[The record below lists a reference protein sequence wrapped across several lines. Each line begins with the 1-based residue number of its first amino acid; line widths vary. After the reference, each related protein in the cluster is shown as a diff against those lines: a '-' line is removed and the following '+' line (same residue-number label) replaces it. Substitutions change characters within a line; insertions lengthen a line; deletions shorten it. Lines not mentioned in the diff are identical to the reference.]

1 VSTPVDVSDGD
12 LIVVAR
18 AEWERLRTER
28 DALCA
33 AILDLEHADLS
44 THTDDKGRRRMV
56 GYVASMDHESL
67 RCAED
72 YGIKQTPAVHMPRW
86 AARILLDV
94 VSVRVER
101 LHAIDDADAE
111 REAGEIV
118 AGVLGAGGGLFSVF
132 VAMLFVSNGPTPSVL
147 RGLLVDALVWA
158 LFCALFLRRA
168 PEVTL

>member
-1 VSTPVDVSDGD
+1 MFGD
-12 LIVVAR
+12 
-18 AEWERLRTER
+18 
-28 DALCA
+28 
-33 AILDLEHADLS
+33 ADLS